1 MSRVMLVFGTRP
13 EAIKMAPVVRALAES
28 PDHDPVVVV
37 TAQHREMLDQVLDL
51 FGITPDHDLDVS
63 APRQGL
69 GPLTSRTLDR
79 LGPVVEAERPDAVV
93 VQGDTTT
100 TLVGAMAGFYSRVPV
115 VHMEA
120 GLRTGDVGNPF
131 PEEMNRRLVT
141 RLASLHLAATPAA
154 RDNLLSEGV
163 SPADVHVTGN
173 TVIDALLWAVDQD
186 RPVEDPLLARA
197 ENHDGP
203 VLLWTSHRRESW
215 GEPMTRVGRAVAE
228 IAAAEPGLLVVLP
241 AHRNP
246 LVREALAPTV
256 AGIPNVLVGEPAD
269 YWSFARLMRRAHLLL
284 TDSGGVQEEGPSLG
298 KPVLVTRATTER
310 PEAVDAGV
318 VELVGTDPEVIVRRA
333 LELVRDDHE
342 HARMAAAVSPYG
354 DGRAG
359 ERTVQAVRRL
369 LVGGPV
375 DEFVPTLVRPRD
387 AVPVPAA

>member
-1 MSRVMLVFGTRP
+1 MNRVMLVFGTRP

-51 FGITPDHDLDVS
+51 FGITPDHDLDVGT
-63 APRQGL
+63 PRQGL

-100 TLVGAMAGFYSRVPV
+100 TFVGAMAGFYSQVPV

-173 TVIDALLWAVDQD
+173 TVIDALHWAVDQD

-228 IAAAEPGLLVVLP
+228 IAAAEPDLLVVLP

-269 YWSFARLMRRAHLLL
+269 YWSFARLMRRARLLL

-298 KPVLVTRATTER
+298 KPVLVTRETTER

-318 VELVGTDPEVIVRRA
+318 VELVGTDPEVIARRA

-354 DGRAG
+354 DGLAG

-375 DEFVPTLVRPRD
+375 DEFVPTPVRHRD